1 MEVRYEL
8 ASRKVTIGGEWL
20 EQEGI
25 EYGGKGRGG
34 RGGRSSR
41 GSIEHRVLDI
51 LIDPPHE

>member
-41 GSIEHRVLDI
+41 GSFEHRVLDI
-51 LIDPPHE
+51 LIDPPHK